1 MAIYKEYTRRRP
13 TDCCEPESRFYLQP
27 VKDPKSDIWFNRV
40 PLGKNLIGNIAKNM
54 ATAANLQSKKTNHSG
69 RKTTIQTLIHANIPP
84 TNVVQLTGHKN
95 IQSLNSYSNM
105 STDQQHD
112 ISRILSNK
120 FPVLPSHS
128 QTTET
133 NKENETVLN
142 DLDDIM
148 IEEFLRDDIK
158 IEEFLQHDFSVEIEP
173 APSSVSTR
181 NAPLTFQKPSNSS
194 STAFNFGTI
203 NGNVIIHVNQEN
215 DRSPKSKKRCFE
227 E

>member
-1 MAIYKEYTRRRP
+1 
-13 TDCCEPESRFYLQP
+13 
-27 VKDPKSDIWFNRV
+27 
-40 PLGKNLIGNIAKNM
+40 
-54 ATAANLQSKKTNHSG
+54 
-69 RKTTIQTLIHANIPP
+69 
-84 TNVVQLTGHKN
+84 
-95 IQSLNSYSNM
+95 M

-133 NKENETVLN
+133 NKENEPLLN

-148 IEEFLRDDIK
+148 IEEFLRDD
-158 IEEFLQHDFSVEIEP
+158 FSVEIEP
-173 APSSVSTR
+173 APASAFTH

-194 STAFNFGTI
+194 STAFNSGTI

-215 DRSPKSKKRCFE
+215 DRSPKSKKRSFE

>member
-1 MAIYKEYTRRRP
+1 M
-13 TDCCEPESRFYLQP
+13 
-27 VKDPKSDIWFNRV
+27 
-40 PLGKNLIGNIAKNM
+40 
-54 ATAANLQSKKTNHSG
+54 
-69 RKTTIQTLIHANIPP
+69 
-84 TNVVQLTGHKN
+84 
-95 IQSLNSYSNM
+95 
-105 STDQQHD
+105 
-112 ISRILSNK
+112 
-120 FPVLPSHS
+120 LPSHS

-158 IEEFLQHDFSVEIEP
+158 IDEFLQHDFSVEIEP

-181 NAPLTFQKPSNSS
+181 NASLTFQKPSNSS
-194 STAFNFGTI
+194 STALNFGTI